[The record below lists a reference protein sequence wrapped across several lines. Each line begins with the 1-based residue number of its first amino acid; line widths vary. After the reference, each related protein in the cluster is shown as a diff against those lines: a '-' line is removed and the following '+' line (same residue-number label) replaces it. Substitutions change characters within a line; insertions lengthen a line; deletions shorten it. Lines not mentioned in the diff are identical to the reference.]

1 MGLRSP
7 TGEIQIPNLDHLHA
21 LKWHTLQCELVTPM
35 YGGGVEA
42 ATIDLKM
49 PIRVSAIK
57 GQLRFW
63 WRLLAKNKKDD
74 TWNFNGNLRTI
85 RDAEFTLWGGQGDD
99 DSGRASQVF
108 LKVSQP
114 KLTHHDLVE
123 YTEYLDVNPNNK
135 KLSYVLFPASNAED
149 KLTNPQKLLSPE
161 KVKFQMSFAF
171 SSSLKQD
178 QISMAQVVETL
189 QWWAN
194 FGGIGARTRKGLGAI
209 HISESLDYP
218 IIGQPL
224 TESEVQAANCSISF
238 KGKSVNALSQLYSGI
253 QKLSDFRQKEEIA
266 RNKGKG
272 KSAGRSHW
280 PEPDAIRT
288 ITGQYL
294 ILGEKNHKPVHAAK
308 NVFPRALFGLPI
320 IFKFKNDEKDDNRN
334 YIKYPDRPEPKQTTL
349 EPSQGDR
356 LASPLF
362 IRPFYLGTTNAKD
375 EKEWAS
381 CALVTPY
388 EHIKNMQVTLGRAET
403 YPVWKADTAQHIRP
417 IQDNQGTDPLDAF
430 LKYFAK

>member
-1 MGLRSP
+1 MGLRAPS
-7 TGEIQIPNLDHLHA
+7 GEIQIPKLDEFQA
-21 LKWHTLQCELVTPM
+21 LQWHTLECELVTPM

-63 WRLLAKNKKDD
+63 WRLLAKHKWKL
-74 TWNFNGNLRTI
+74 GNTKAI
-85 RDAEFTLWGGQGDD
+85 QNAEFALWGGMGDD
-99 DSGRASQVF
+99 DGGRASQVF
-108 LKVSQP
+108 LKVIQP
-114 KLTHHDLVE
+114 KLTHHDLIE
-123 YTEYLDVNPNNK
+123 YTEYLDANPNNK

-149 KLTNPQKLLSPE
+149 KVANPQKLLSPE

-178 QISMAQVVETL
+178 QNVIAQVVETL

-209 HISESLDYP
+209 HISESVDYP

-224 TESEVQAANCSISF
+224 TETEIKAANCVISL
-238 KGKSVNALSQLYSGI
+238 KGKSTNGLAQLYAGI
-253 QKLSDFRQKEEIA
+253 QKLSDFRQKAEVG
-266 RNKGKG
+266 RNKGQAPKP
-272 KSAGRSHW
+272 AGRSRW
-280 PEPDAIRT
+280 PEPDALRRIQRT
-288 ITGQYL
+288 HQ
-294 ILGEKNHKPVHAAK
+294 ENHVPEHKAG
-308 NVFPRALFGLPI
+308 NIFPRALFGLPI
-320 IFKFKNDEKDDNRN
+320 IFHFVGRG
-334 YIKYPDRPEPKQTTL
+334 EPKDSQLTPL
-349 EPSQGDR
+349 QGDR

-362 IRPFYLGTTNAKD
+362 IRPFYLGTTNAKG

>member
-1 MGLRSP
+1 MGLRNP
-7 TGEIQIPNLDHLHA
+7 REDIKIPELDGFQA
-21 LKWHTLQCELVTPM
+21 LNWHTLECELVTPM
-35 YGGGVEA
+35 YGGGVKA
-42 ATIDLKM
+42 ATVDLKM

-63 WRLLAKNKKDD
+63 WRLLAQHKWKL
-74 TWNFNGNLRTI
+74 GNTKAI
-85 RDAEFTLWGGQGDD
+85 QNAEFALWGGMGDED
-99 DSGRASQVF
+99 GGRASQVF
-108 LKVSQP
+108 LKVTQP

-123 YTEYLDVNPNNK
+123 YTEYLDTSPNNK
-135 KLSYVLFPASNAED
+135 KLSYVLFPASNADD
-149 KLTNPQKLLSPE
+149 KKTNPQKLLAPE

-171 SSSLKQD
+171 AACIQHD
-178 QISMAQVVETL
+178 QNTVSQILETL

-194 FGGIGARTRKGLGAI
+194 FGGLGARTRKGLGAI
-209 HISESLDYP
+209 HITESSDYP
-218 IIGQPL
+218 KICQSL
-224 TESEVQAANCSISF
+224 TEAEIKSANCAISL
-238 KGKSVNALSQLYSGI
+238 KGKSANALAQLYTGI

-266 RNKGKG
+266 RNKGTG
-272 KSAGRSHW
+272 KSAGRSRW

-320 IFKFKNDEKDDNRN
+320 IFKFKNDEKDDSKN
-334 YIKYPDRPEPKQTTL
+334 YIKSPDRPEPKQTTL
-349 EPSQGDR
+349 VPTSSER

-362 IRPFYLGTTNAKD
+362 IRPFYLGTNAKG

-388 EHIKNMQVTLGRAET
+388 EHIKSMQVTIGRGET
-403 YPVWKADTAQHIRP
+403 YPVWNADTAQHIRP
-417 IQDNQGTDPLDAF
+417 IQDYQGTDPLDAF